1 MSVQLALSLGAPKP
15 SRVII
20 APTTRVAQERLSTS
34 ERAAMFD
41 DAERHMVAAS
51 ASIERI
57 GGGR

>member
-1 MSVQLALSLGAPKP
+1 MIALSLGAPKP

-20 APTTRVAQERLSTS
+20 APTTLVAQKRLTTS
-34 ERAAMFD
+34 ERTAMFD
-41 DAERHMVAAS
+41 DGERRIVAAS